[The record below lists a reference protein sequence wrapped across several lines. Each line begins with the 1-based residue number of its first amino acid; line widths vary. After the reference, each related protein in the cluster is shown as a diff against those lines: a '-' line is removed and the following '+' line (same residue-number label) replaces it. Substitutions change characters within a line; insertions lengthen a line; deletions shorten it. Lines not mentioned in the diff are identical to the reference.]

1 MMTAYLANIV
11 IFNRQLAVPN
21 IKFLQCLVS
30 DVGKRLGTLGSISVC
45 RTK

>member
-21 IKFLQCLVS
+21 IRFLQCLVS
-30 DVGKRLGTLGSISVC
+30 DVGKRLGTLCGISAC
-45 RTK
+45 CMK